1 MTELN
6 GRDIVPLSAQY
17 PQVPRI
23 GWFVVSGGLG
33 DVLMFAL
40 SRLIAGIVGSA
51 ATSLHLDA
59 DTAVWLVCFSASIS
73 WRHVLHAHL
82 VFGGQRASL
91 VADMVGTYK
100 GYILGILFSTALR
113 WMVAKT
119 EILTG
124 NIAFFAVLYT
134 TALFNFAVLSR
145 INKAG
150 TVSKQD

>member
-1 MTELN
+1 M
-6 GRDIVPLSAQY
+6 
-17 PQVPRI
+17 
-23 GWFVVSGGLG
+23 
-33 DVLMFAL
+33 LMFAL

-59 DTAVWLVCFSASIS
+59 DTAVRSKNCCPVVLQEPDPRNIPQVWLVCFSASIS